1 MRCFHS
7 RTPFHVVPGF
17 MKPQRGLVICQDLC
31 LRCGEV
37 IEVRSDLVNP
47 VALPQRP
54 PPVEVIAMS
63 RGKSTQCV
71 VERGLGSPSTVSAP
85 PLPVAQAFHVEY
97 MEVARLQTR
106 LSTSPSSFLGI
117 VHHGRASGN
126 PGGTGAVPVVS
137 LDLPQLSE
145 PPLAEVWT
153 SPLPVTYRQ
162 AEGIHCAMN
171 DAVLFGALQV
181 AEPSGALL
189 DTVTYRA
196 YRHLLIQ
203 ARALGYP
210 HLLRVWNYFPSIN
223 RESDGLERYQRF
235 CAGRYQALA
244 EGLEGFPR
252 TLPAGTA
259 VGTLSGPL
267 TIHFLAA
274 KHPGA
279 HIENPRQVSAY
290 EYPRVYGR
298 CSPSFARAT
307 LRPSRSKAHLFIAGT
322 ASVVGHASEHV
333 GAPHKQTLEILHN
346 LNVLLARTEQLHGID
361 RGQWLGRALFKV
373 YIRHPEHAVT
383 IRDMLTALLPS
394 HAQVL
399 YLQGDM
405 CRSELL
411 VEIEAVL
418 TQGRSAEVS
427 QQSLADSS
435 GSSATGRI

>member
-1 MRCFHS
+1 
-7 RTPFHVVPGF
+7 
-17 MKPQRGLVICQDLC
+17 
-31 LRCGEV
+31 
-37 IEVRSDLVNP
+37 
-47 VALPQRP
+47 
-54 PPVEVIAMS
+54 MS
-63 RGKSTQCV
+63 RGQSNQCV
-71 VERGLGSPSTVSAP
+71 VERSVGSQSTASAP
-85 PLPVAQAFHVEY
+85 LLPVTHVQSFHVEY

-106 LSTSPSSFLGI
+106 LSASPSGFLAV
-117 VHHGRASGN
+117 VHHGRTSGS
-126 PGGTGAVPVVS
+126 PCGTGVLPVVS
-137 LDLPQLSE
+137 LDLPQLSD

-153 SPLPVTYRQ
+153 SPLPVTYHQ

-171 DAVLFGALQV
+171 DEVLFGALQV
-181 AEPSGALL
+181 VELPGALL

-196 YRHLLIQ
+196 YRQLLMQ

-223 RESDGLERYQRF
+223 SESDGLERYQRF

-267 TIHFLAA
+267 TIYFLAA
-274 KHPGA
+274 KQPGA

-290 EYPRVYGR
+290 EYPPVYGLR
-298 CSPSFARAT
+298 SPSFARAT
-307 LRPSRSKAHLFIAGT
+307 LQPSFSGAQLLIAGT
-322 ASVVGHASEHV
+322 ASIVGHASEHV
-333 GAPHKQTLEILHN
+333 GAPHQQTLEILHN
-346 LNVLLARTEQLHGID
+346 LNVLLVRTEQLLGID
-361 RGQWLGRALFKV
+361 RGQWFGRALFKV

-399 YLQGDM
+399 YLQGEM

-418 TQGRSAEVS
+418 TQEQRAGVS
-427 QQSLADSS
+427 HRGLAGSS
-435 GSSATGRI
+435 GFSAAGRI

>member
-1 MRCFHS
+1 MILV
-7 RTPFHVVPGF
+7 HVG
-17 MKPQRGLVICQDLC
+17 
-31 LRCGEV
+31 CGGV
-37 IEVRSDLVNP
+37 IEVGNDLVNP
-47 VALPQRP
+47 VALLQRP
-54 PPVEVIAMS
+54 PAVEVSAMS
-63 RGKSTQCV
+63 RGKSNQCV
-71 VERGLGSPSTVSAP
+71 VERGVGSPATASAP
-85 PLPVAQAFHVEY
+85 PLPVAHARAFHAEC
-97 MEVARLQTR
+97 MEVARLQIC
-106 LSTSPSSFLGI
+106 LSTSPSGFLGI
-117 VHHGRASGN
+117 VHHGRTSGN
-126 PGGTGAVPVVS
+126 PGGTGAIPVVS

-153 SPLPVTYRQ
+153 SPLPVTYHQ

-171 DAVLFGALQV
+171 DEVLFGALQV
-181 AEPSGALL
+181 AESPGALL
-189 DTVTYRA
+189 DAVTYRA
-196 YRHLLIQ
+196 YRNLLTQ

-244 EGLEGFPR
+244 EGLEEFPR
-252 TLPAGTA
+252 TLPAATA
-259 VGTLSGPL
+259 IGTLSGPL

-274 KHPGA
+274 KQPGA

-307 LRPSRSKAHLFIAGT
+307 LRPSLSGAQLLIAGT
-322 ASVVGHASEHV
+322 ASIVGHASEHV
-333 GAPHKQTLEILHN
+333 GAPRQQTLEILHN

-399 YLQGDM
+399 YLQGEM

-418 TQGRSAEVS
+418 TQEQSAGVS
-427 QQSLADSS
+427 QRGLVDSS
-435 GSSATGRI
+435 GSSATGGI